1 MNGARRDLT
10 LDDVTGVLALSAGAP
25 PDRVY
30 EAVSRLASEV
40 VGIKM
45 LTVLGFVEAT
55 KEVERLYSSNPE
67 TYPVGGRK
75 RLSDIN
81 RDDTL
86 AARGEVFLAA
96 DPEAVRRTFPDH
108 ELLLGLGIG
117 SVLNAPIRHAARRLG
132 TLNCCGTASGFGVRQ
147 IEAAKTLAH
156 LLVPVLLV
164 R

>member
-1 MNGARRDLT
+1 MGGALRDLT

-55 KEVERLYSSNPE
+55 KEVERLYSSNPK

-86 AARGEVFLAA
+86 AARGEVFLAPN
-96 DPEAVRRTFPDH
+96 PEAVRGTFPDH

-117 SVLNAPIRHAARRLG
+117 SVLNAPIRHAGRRLG
-132 TLNCCGTASGFGVRQ
+132 TLNCCGTASGFGARQ
-147 IEAAKTLAH
+147 IAAAKTLAN
-156 LLVPVLLV
+156 LLVPVLLA